1 MLVKHNGV
9 AVAEKVHSRTKW
21 SQNLLLLQ
29 VWLEAVAL
37 TCSVK
42 KVFLEIWQ
50 NSQENTYDRDSFLIK
65 LQVSGLQLY

>member
-29 VWLEAVAL
+29 VWLEAVA
-37 TCSVK
+37 
-42 KVFLEIWQ
+42 
-50 NSQENTYDRDSFLIK
+50 
-65 LQVSGLQLY
+65 QVSGLQLY